1 MRRIW
6 VSAAAVVAS
15 VSVAGWMAA
24 SFAEERKP
32 GAALP
37 PPSLFDDSPNQVRAV
52 DAPAGLSSSAVVQA
66 KPASSA
72 SVKAAANLPPPENF
86 EEEQAPKVVWWKP
99 WTWFSGN
106 SRKADKPAEM
116 AASVEATPAAKV
128 TPSATAAMSAST
140 EDDSSTRAGY
150 AYDNPARKIRS
161 GFGDCVKT
169 GLWESDGKTDACGNP
184 VGASAQSQVSVLE
197 QPAAVAE
204 RPVDATSPAQ
214 ASAQGSTPTAASAPK
229 STAVVP
235 VAPASQPE
243 PVVVSPL
250 APDQDDQRKAL
261 GEKDAFDS
269 VRVNAAAPAPDA
281 GDLSA
286 ASIAATRAKKEAR
299 GDASADG
306 GANVNVSADAPAKGA
321 KRLVDDKPLSM
332 SAEALF
338 GFKSAKLLYGG
349 KKQLDEFAKKLADD
363 DYQSV
368 RVVGHTDRIGT
379 PERNKKLSV
388 RRAKA
393 VKDYLVM
400 KGIEPSRILVDGR
413 GAQDPVTEPR
423 QCEGLPMTAR
433 RACMSPDRRVEIV
446 VTRAFAKKKP
456 EAMPAAGEPRS

>member
-6 VSAAAVVAS
+6 VSAAAVAAS

-24 SFAEERKP
+24 SSAEERKP

-52 DAPAGLSSSAVVQA
+52 DAPAGLPSSAVVQA
-66 KPASSA
+66 KPAASA

-99 WTWFSGN
+99 WTWFSG
-106 SRKADKPAEM
+106 SARKADNPTEVSAPAET
-116 AASVEATPAAKV
+116 APAAKSA
-128 TPSATAAMSAST
+128 PSAAV
-140 EDDSSTRAGY
+140 EGDSGTRPGY

-184 VGASAQSQVSVLE
+184 IDGAAQREVSALE
-197 QPAAVAE
+197 QPAPEAQ
-204 RPVDATSPAQ
+204 RPAGATPPAQ
-214 ASAQGSTPTAASAPK
+214 GAEPVSGAAPASAPAPK
-229 STAVVP
+229 TAAVVP
-235 VAPASQPE
+235 VAPAPQPE

-250 APDQDDQRKAL
+250 APDHDDQRRAL

-269 VRVNAAAPAPDA
+269 VRVNTAAPAPDA

-299 GDASADG
+299 GADVAEGNADASM
-306 GANVNVSADAPAKGA
+306 GAAAPAKGG

-349 KKQLDEFAKKLADD
+349 RKQLDEFARKLTDG

-368 RVVGHTDRIGT
+368 RVVGHTDRVGT
-379 PERNKKLSV
+379 AERNKKLSL

-423 QCEGLPMTAR
+423 QCDGLPMTAR

-446 VTRAFAKKKP
+446 VTRAFAKQKP